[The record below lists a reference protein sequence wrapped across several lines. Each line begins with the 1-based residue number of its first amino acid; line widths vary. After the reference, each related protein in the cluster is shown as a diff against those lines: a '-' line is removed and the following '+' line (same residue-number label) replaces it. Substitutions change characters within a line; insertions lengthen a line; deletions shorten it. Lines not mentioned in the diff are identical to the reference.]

1 MRDAKQLETHSA
13 YQELAQQH
21 QAALQHRQ
29 QQALLQQHHQFLE
42 QQQMPPPYVP
52 PVELDSA
59 NKKIEALAAQINQ
72 MSVDTLQLKRSVVL
86 NPPPA
91 SNLSAYPEHS
101 LPSYLDPTHP
111 LNADPTPLAIWQ
123 FEDKQLVD
131 CNEPFA
137 RMLGYDGVPEFLLSF
152 NVLTFYDII
161 AASIREKVVQTCAD
175 AFAKSILQTSNLPK
189 SPKFRNSESQEI
201 SENLLSFGTQKI
213 SLNLQTSTNL

>member
-1 MRDAKQLETHSA
+1 
-13 YQELAQQH
+13 
-21 QAALQHRQ
+21 
-29 QQALLQQHHQFLE
+29 
-42 QQQMPPPYVP
+42 
-52 PVELDSA
+52 
-59 NKKIEALAAQINQ
+59 
-72 MSVDTLQLKRSVVL
+72 MSVDMLQLKRSVVL

-175 AFAKSILQTSNLPK
+175 AFAKNIRYLERPALFLHKDGSEMKVFVRVTYHGSQFVTSVRVPDSSVFANFPD
-189 SPKFRNSESQEI
+189 QYI
-201 SENLLSFGTQKI
+201 YLS
-213 SLNLQTSTNL
+213 NPR